1 MKIRG
6 FVLFLSMLFV
16 MFVASAC
23 SSAASTVTPAATT
36 NLDGASLVQERC
48 SVCHPVARIERTK
61 YSAADWQ
68 TIVGMMIS
76 RGAKLTPEEET
87 VVVNYLSTNF
97 GK

>member
-1 MKIRG
+1 MKTRG

-23 SSAASTVTPAATT
+23 SSAAPTVTPAATT
-36 NLDGASLVQERC
+36 ILDGATLVQERC

-76 RGAKLTPEEET
+76 RGAKLTPEEKT